1 MELGQRLKDLRNK
14 HNITQEEFADKL
26 YVSRQ
31 TISSWENDKSYP
43 DIHSLLMISDMFKI
57 SLDDLVK
64 GDIEI
69 MEEKINQSVIGSFK
83 KDSNIYGVL
92 LMVSLLTVIP
102 MSRLFGIVG
111 DIVWLGI
118 FGLTMYYALKI
129 EKVKKE
135 YDIYTYK
142 EIVAFTKGEK
152 LDAIEK
158 AREEGK
164 RKYQTVILLLA
175 GGLTGI
181 IVAHIIYTLLEY
193 LSLI

>member
-1 MELGQRLKDLRNK
+1 MELGKRLKDLRNK

-43 DIHSLLMISDMFKI
+43 DIHSLLMISELFKI

-69 MEEKINQSVIGSFK
+69 MEEKINQNVIGSFK
-83 KDSNIYGVL
+83 KDNNIYGVL
-92 LMVSLLTVIP
+92 LIICILSAIP

-111 DIVWLGI
+111 DIIWLII
-118 FGLTMYYALKI
+118 FAITVYYAIKI
-129 EKVKKE
+129 EKAKKK

-164 RKYQTVILLLA
+164 RKYQVIILLLVS
-175 GGLTGI
+175 GLIGI
-181 IVAHIIYTLLEY
+181 IVAHIIYTILEN
-193 LSLI
+193 LALI

>member
-43 DIHSLLMISDMFKI
+43 DIHSLLMISELFKI

-64 GDIEI
+64 GDVEI

-83 KDSNIYGVL
+83 KDSNIFAVL
-92 LMVSLLTVIP
+92 LIVCLLTVIP

-111 DIVWLGI
+111 DIIWLI
-118 FGLTMYYALKI
+118 VLSITMYYAIKI

-152 LDAIEK
+152 LDAIDK

-164 RKYQTVILLLA
+164 RRYQVIILMLA
-175 GGLTGI
+175 SGLIGI
-181 IVAHIIYTLLEY
+181 IIAHIIYTILEN

>member
-43 DIHSLLMISDMFKI
+43 DIHSLLMISELFKI

-64 GDIEI
+64 GDVEI

-83 KDSNIYGVL
+83 KDSNIFAVL
-92 LMVSLLTVIP
+92 LIVCLLTVIP

-111 DIVWLGI
+111 DIIWLI
-118 FGLTMYYALKI
+118 VLSITMYYAIKI

-152 LDAIEK
+152 LDVIEK

-164 RKYQTVILLLA
+164 RKYQIIILLL
-175 GGLTGI
+175 GSGLIGI
-181 IVAHIIYTLLEY
+181 IVAHIIYTILEN

>member
-31 TISSWENDKSYP
+31 TVSSWENDKSYP
-43 DIHSLLMISDMFKI
+43 DIHSLLMISELFKI

-69 MEEKINQSVIGSFK
+69 MEEKINQSEISSFK
-83 KDSNIYGVL
+83 KDSNIFGVL
-92 LMVSLLTVIP
+92 LIICILTAIP
-102 MSRLFGIVG
+102 MSRFFGIVG
-111 DIVWLGI
+111 DIIWLIVFAITIYYGI
-118 FGLTMYYALKI
+118 RI

-152 LDAIEK
+152 LDAIDK

-164 RKYQTVILLLA
+164 RKYQIIILLL
-175 GGLTGI
+175 GSGLIGI
-181 IVAHIIYTLLEY
+181 IIAHVIYTILEN

>member
-31 TISSWENDKSYP
+31 TVSSWENDKSYP
-43 DIHSLLMISDMFKI
+43 DIHSLLMISELFKI

-92 LMVSLLTVIP
+92 VIICLLTAIP

-111 DIVWLGI
+111 DVIWLIVFAITVYYGI
-118 FGLTMYYALKI
+118 RI

-152 LDAIEK
+152 LDTIEK

-164 RKYQTVILLLA
+164 RRYQVIILLL
-175 GGLTGI
+175 GSGLIGI
-181 IVAHIIYTLLEY
+181 VIAHIIYTILEK

>member
-43 DIHSLLMISDMFKI
+43 DIHSLLMISELFKI

-83 KDSNIYGVL
+83 KDSNIFAVL
-92 LMVSLLTVIP
+92 LIVCLLTVIP

-111 DIVWLGI
+111 DVIWFIVFAI
-118 FGLTMYYALKI
+118 TMYYAIKI
-129 EKVKKE
+129 EKTKKE
-135 YDIYTYK
+135 FDIYTYK

-152 LDAIEK
+152 LDAIDK

-164 RKYQTVILLLA
+164 RKYQIIVMLLV
-175 GGLTGI
+175 GGLIGI
-181 IVAHIIYTLLEY
+181 IIAHIIYTILEN

>member
-1 MELGQRLKDLRNK
+1 MELGQRLKELRNK
-14 HNITQEEFADKL
+14 NNITQEEFADKL

-31 TISSWENDKSYP
+31 TISNWENDKSYP
-43 DIHSLLMISDMFKI
+43 DIHSLLMISELFKI

-69 MEEKINQSVIGSFK
+69 MEEKINKSVIGSFK
-83 KDSNIYGVL
+83 KDNNIYGVL
-92 LMVSLLTVIP
+92 LIICLLTAIP
-102 MSRLFGIVG
+102 MSRFFGIVG
-111 DIVWLGI
+111 DIIWLIVFAITIYYGI
-118 FGLTMYYALKI
+118 RI

-164 RKYQTVILLLA
+164 RKYQIIILLL
-175 GGLTGI
+175 GSGLIGI
-181 IVAHIIYTLLEY
+181 IIAHIIYTILGN

>member
-1 MELGQRLKDLRNK
+1 MELGQRLKDLRSKN
-14 HNITQEEFADKL
+14 NITQEEFADRL

-31 TISSWENDKSYP
+31 TVSSWENDKSYP
-43 DIHSLLMISDMFKI
+43 DIHSLLMISEIFNI

-69 MEEKINQSVIGSFK
+69 MEEKINQSTVNNFK
-83 KDSNIYGVL
+83 RDTNIFSVL
-92 LMVSLLTVIP
+92 SIICLLTAIP
-102 MSRLFGIVG
+102 MSRLFGIIG
-111 DIVWLGI
+111 DIIWLI
-118 FGLTMYYALKI
+118 VFAITMYYGIKI
-129 EKVKKE
+129 EKTKKE

-152 LDAIEK
+152 LDTIEK

-164 RKYQTVILLLA
+164 RKYQVIILLLVS
-175 GGLTGI
+175 GVIGI
-181 IVAHIIYTLLEY
+181 IVAHIIYTILGN

>member
-31 TISSWENDKSYP
+31 TVSSWENDKSYP
-43 DIHSLLMISDMFKI
+43 DIHSLLMICELFKI

-92 LMVSLLTVIP
+92 VIICLLTAIP
-102 MSRLFGIVG
+102 MSRFFGIVG
-111 DIVWLGI
+111 DIIWLIVFAITIYYGI
-118 FGLTMYYALKI
+118 RI

-152 LDAIEK
+152 LDAIDK

-164 RKYQTVILLLA
+164 RKYQIIILLL
-175 GGLTGI
+175 GSGLIGI
-181 IVAHIIYTLLEY
+181 IIAHVIYTILGN

>member
-1 MELGQRLKDLRNK
+1 MELGQRLKDLRSKN
-14 HNITQEEFADKL
+14 NITQEEFADRL

-31 TISSWENDKSYP
+31 TVSSWENDKSYP
-43 DIHSLLMISDMFKI
+43 DIHSLLMISEIFNI

-69 MEEKINQSVIGSFK
+69 MEEKINQSTVNNFK
-83 KDSNIYGVL
+83 RDTNIFSVL
-92 LMVSLLTVIP
+92 SIICLLTAIP
-102 MSRLFGIVG
+102 MSRLFGIIG
-111 DIVWLGI
+111 DIIWLI
-118 FGLTMYYALKI
+118 VFAITMYYGIKI
-129 EKVKKE
+129 EKTKKE

-152 LDAIEK
+152 LDTIEK

-164 RKYQTVILLLA
+164 RKYQVIILLLVS
-175 GGLTGI
+175 GVIGI
-181 IVAHIIYTLLEY
+181 IVAHIIYTILEN

>member
-43 DIHSLLMISDMFKI
+43 DIHSLLMICELFKI

-69 MEEKINQSVIGSFK
+69 MEEKINQSEISSFK
-83 KDSNIYGVL
+83 KDSNIFSVL
-92 LMVSLLTVIP
+92 VIICLLTAIP
-102 MSRLFGIVG
+102 MSRFFGIVG
-111 DIVWLGI
+111 DIIWLIVFAITVYYGI
-118 FGLTMYYALKI
+118 RI

-152 LDAIEK
+152 LDAIDK

-164 RKYQTVILLLA
+164 RKYQIIILLL
-175 GGLTGI
+175 GSGLIGI
-181 IVAHIIYTLLEY
+181 IIAHVIYTILEN

>member
-43 DIHSLLMISDMFKI
+43 DIHSLLMISELFKI

-69 MEEKINQSVIGSFK
+69 MEEKINQSEISSFK

-92 LMVSLLTVIP
+92 LIVCLLTAIP
-102 MSRLFGIVG
+102 MGRLFGIVG
-111 DIVWLGI
+111 NIIWLVVFAI
-118 FGLTMYYALKI
+118 TMYFAIRL
-129 EKVKKE
+129 EKTKKK

-152 LDAIEK
+152 LDVIEK

-164 RKYQTVILLLA
+164 RKYQVIILMLA
-175 GGLTGI
+175 SGLVGI
-181 IVAHIIYTLLEY
+181 IIAHVIYTILEK
-193 LSLI
+193 LALI